1 MLQLAIS
8 LGQDLSEVKEL
19 DLSGKQLNELPA
31 EFPWAKLDALRTLD
45 LDGNNLDMLPG
56 AIANLPLLE
65 RVQLEGNPLRFV
77 PQQYRSPWPTLRDY
91 IRSIGDKARNWTE
104 RKLLFVGQD
113 GVGKT
118 TLLKVSTLPK
128 YCRKAALTGAG
139 ASVQEAE
146 GLLPRGPLY
155 RRHPSAPRRLHRGH
169 FTAVQRLGLG

>member
-1 MLQLAIS
+1 MQRHLSYIGIAAREGSLGVLQLAIS
-8 LGQDLSEVKEL
+8 LGHDLSEVREL
-19 DLSGKQLNELPA
+19 DLSGKQLSELPA
-31 EFPWAKLDALRTLD
+31 EFPWSKLEALRSLD

-56 AIANLPLLE
+56 SIANLDLLE

-118 TLLKVSTLPK
+118 TLLKV
-128 YCRKAALTGAG
+128 
-139 ASVQEAE
+139 
-146 GLLPRGPLY
+146 LL
-155 RRHPSAPRRLHRGH
+155 A
-169 FTAVQRLGLG
+169 Q